1 MFMCWHYKHAHYRL
15 HVHALVQVHFL
26 QLLSLVTQDSVH
38 RLRCIL
44 TVVNLLSLV
53 AFMRCRL
60 SPHIILSSLI
70 IFTSHKH
77 YYWHYKKI
85 KERKTKKKLKKG
97 KQNGESQPGVRLP
110 LVKKKE
116 NKNYNKNYMHMLYLI
131 MSLLCLS

>member
-85 KERKTKKKLKKG
+85 KERKTKRRVTTG
-97 KQNGESQPGVRLP
+97 SAVAPR
-110 LVKKKE
+110 KKKE